1 MGLLNVVGD
10 QSPFMAL
17 RVRHHVPVKPRVGF
31 MLSTQTIGEL
41 KTIVLEEY
49 GRDLSLEET
58 TDLAK
63 GLVSYFDL
71 LAEVH
76 HRSAHTISGQEVISK
91 SSKIKLAEHISRG

>member
-1 MGLLNVVGD
+1 MI
-10 QSPFMAL
+10 
-17 RVRHHVPVKPRVGF
+17 
-31 MLSTQTIGEL
+31 STQTIDEL

-49 GRDLSLEET
+49 GRVLSLEET

-63 GLVSYFDL
+63 GLVFYFDL

-76 HRSAHTISGQEVISK
+76 HRSKQTIPGQEVISK